1 MPSTDFENDIG
12 AAIESRTAGAPAWS
26 QTTRILRVEIFDEL
40 GQAEFIWRGLE
51 DQQHFSTPFQRFDFL
66 LAWQQL
72 VGERAGHRPL
82 IVVAFDNERRPLV
95 LLPLTIRE
103 SFGIRIASFMGG
115 KHATFNM
122 ALWDRDFART
132 ATRADLDTVLSATR
146 ERAAV
151 DALAFFQQP
160 LKWQDQPNPLTLL
173 PHQSSVNDCPLT
185 AISPGQVPSDSVSH
199 SLRRRL
205 GNKERKLKNLPGY
218 RYCVAADDAEIK
230 RLLDAFF
237 RIKPQRMAAQ
247 KLPNVFAETGVED
260 FIRQACMTRLANGG
274 RVIEIHALEC
284 DDEVIAIFA
293 GVADGRRFSMMF
305 NTYTISEN
313 SRYSPGL
320 ILLRNIIDHY
330 AERDYR
336 TLDLGVGS
344 DDYKRLFC
352 KNTES
357 IFDCFVPLSSR
368 GKIAAAAMSGVN
380 RVKHLVKHRPALL
393 RTARRLRTA
402 LR

>member
-1 MPSTDFENDIG
+1 MTLA

-26 QTTRILRVEIFDEL
+26 QTTRISRVEIFEEL
-40 GQAEFIWRGLE
+40 RQAESIWRGLE

-66 LAWQQL
+66 RPWQQL
-72 VGERAGHRPL
+72 VGERAGHRPF
-82 IVVAFDNERRPLV
+82 IVVAFDGERRPLV
-95 LLPLTIRE
+95 LLPLTIGE
-103 SFGIRIASFMGG
+103 SFSSRIASFMGG

-122 ALWDRDFART
+122 GLWDRDFAKT
-132 ATRADLDTVLSATR
+132 ATRADLDAVLSAIA

-160 LKWQDQPNPLTLL
+160 LKWQDQPNPLALL
-173 PHQSSVNDCPLT
+173 PHQPSVNDCPLVT
-185 AISPGQVPSDSVSH
+185 ISPDAGPTDRISH

-205 GNKERKLKNLPGY
+205 SSKERKLKKLAGY
-218 RYCVAADDAEIK
+218 RYCVADDEAEIK

-247 KLPNVFAETGVED
+247 KLPNVFAEAGVED
-260 FIRQACMTRLANGG
+260 FIREACMTRLASGG
-274 RVIEIHALEC
+274 RAIDIHALEC
-284 DDEVIAIFA
+284 DDKVIAIFA
-293 GVADGRRFSMMF
+293 GVTDDRRFSMMF

-320 ILLRNIIDHY
+320 ILARNIIDHY
-330 AERDYR
+330 AERECR

-352 KNTES
+352 KNNEP
-357 IFDCFVPLSSR
+357 IFDCFVPLSLR
-368 GKIAAAAMSGVN
+368 GKIAAAAMSGAN
-380 RVKHLVKHRPALL
+380 RIKYLIKHTPALL
-393 RTARRLRTA
+393 PTARRLRTA
-402 LR
+402 FR

>member
-1 MPSTDFENDIG
+1 MTLA

-26 QTTRILRVEIFDEL
+26 QTTRISRVEIFEEL
-40 GQAEFIWRGLE
+40 GQAESVWRDLE
-51 DQQHFSTPFQRFDFL
+51 DQQHFFTPFQRFDFL
-66 LAWQQL
+66 RPWQQL
-72 VGERAGHRPL
+72 VGERAGKRPF
-82 IVVAFDNERRPLV
+82 IVVAFDGERRPLV
-95 LLPLTIRE
+95 LLPLTIGE
-103 SFGIRIASFMGG
+103 SFSSRIAAFMGG

-122 ALWDRDFART
+122 GLWNRDFAKT
-132 ATRADLDTVLSATR
+132 ATRADLDAVLSAIG
-146 ERAAV
+146 ERTAV
-151 DALAFFQQP
+151 DVLTFFQQP
-160 LKWQDQPNPLTLL
+160 LKWQNQPNPLALL
-173 PHQSSVNDCPLT
+173 PHQPSVNDCPLMT
-185 AISPGQVPSDSVSH
+185 ISPDAVPTDRISH

-205 GNKERKLKNLPGY
+205 SSKERKLKNLAGY
-218 RYCVAADDAEIK
+218 RYSVAAGDAEIK

-247 KLPNVFAETGVED
+247 KLPNVFAEAGVED
-260 FIRQACMTRLANGG
+260 FIREACMTRLAGG
-274 RVIEIHALEC
+274 RAIDIHALEC

-293 GVADGRRFSMMF
+293 GVADDRRFSMMF

-320 ILLRNIIDHY
+320 ILVRNIIDHY
-330 AERDYR
+330 AERDCR
-336 TLDLGVGS
+336 SLDLGVGS

-352 KNTES
+352 KSSEP

-380 RVKHLVKHRPALL
+380 RIKYLVKHTPALL
-393 RTARRLRTA
+393 PAARRLRTA

>member
-1 MPSTDFENDIG
+1 MTLA

-26 QTTRILRVEIFDEL
+26 QITRISRIEIFDEP
-40 GQAEFIWRGLE
+40 GQAEAIWRGLE
-51 DQQHFSTPFQRFDFL
+51 DLQHFSTPFQRFDFL
-66 LAWQQL
+66 RPWQQL
-72 VGERAGHRPL
+72 VGERAGYRPF
-82 IVVAFDNERRPLV
+82 IVVAFDDERRPLV
-95 LLPLTIRE
+95 LLPLTIGE
-103 SFGIRIASFMGG
+103 SFGSRIASFMGG

-122 ALWDRDFART
+122 GLWDRDFAKV
-132 ATRADLDTVLSATR
+132 ATRADLEAVFSAIR

-160 LKWQDQPNPLTLL
+160 LKWQDQPNPLALL
-173 PHQSSVNDCPLT
+173 PHQPSVNDCPLMT
-185 AISPGQVPSDSVSH
+185 ISPEAAPTDRISH

-205 GNKERKLKNLPGY
+205 GSKERKLKNLAGY
-218 RYCVAADDAEIK
+218 RYCVAGDDGEIK

-247 KLPNVFAETGVED
+247 KLPNVFEEAGVEN
-260 FIRQACMTRLANGG
+260 FIREACMTRLANGG

-305 NTYTISEN
+305 NTYTISQN

-320 ILLRNIIDHY
+320 ILVRNIIDHY

-336 TLDLGVGS
+336 ILDLGVGP
-344 DDYKRLFC
+344 DDYKRHFC
-352 KNTES
+352 KNSEP
-357 IFDCFVPLSSR
+357 IFDCFVSLSLR
-368 GKIAAAAMSGVN
+368 GRIATAAMSGVN
-380 RVKHLVKHRPALL
+380 RIKHLVKHTPALL
-393 RTARRLRTA
+393 PTARRLRNA